1 MNRLSRKDLTDTTFD
16 VALRGYDKRQVDERL
31 RVLAAELAAA
41 DNAVAAANQRIAML
55 EDALSQGRHASDG
68 EPVGDAN
75 FGARV
80 EKILKLAE
88 DEAREVRAQAEAA
101 AAAVLD

>member
-1 MNRLSRKDLTDTTFD
+1 MPHHRRGGHNMNRLNRKDLTDTTFD

-55 EDALSQGRHASDG
+55 EDALSQGRDASHSDQPG
-68 EPVGDAN
+68 GIH

-88 DEAREVRAQAEAA
+88 DE
-101 AAAVLD
+101 